1 MYSFHSFDQWSRN
14 LLWLL
19 HISTSTHSLSFV
31 LHLFVEDIFSHLFP
45 RLWSRSVS
53 MAFNLILVW
62 RFHESRALMCFDK
75 GARDQDEIEYSI
87 FNFLSFFFCWGGGGG
102 GWLVFP
108 CTIDPILSTMSC
120 LVQLSLSWQLTR
132 FYYFF
137 FCSLLGPATTSI
149 SQHQQNWPGRIIS
162 FILGRWVIPILVIY
176 NVFVSVCVCVCLT
189 LHP

>member
-1 MYSFHSFDQWSRN
+1 MTSDQEIFYDFCIFPLQLILLVLYFIYLLRTYSVICFPA
-14 LLWLL
+14 
-19 HISTSTHSLSFV
+19 LS
-31 LHLFVEDIFSHLFP
+31 
-45 RLWSRSVS
+45 LWSRSVS

-75 GARDQDEIEYSI
+75 GARDQDEIQYSI

-120 LVQLSLSWQLTR
+120 LVQLSLFWQLTR

-162 FILGRWVIPILVIY
+162 FILGR
-176 NVFVSVCVCVCLT
+176 
-189 LHP
+189 